1 MNAEGKPAV
10 LPTSQP
16 PLALSSAL
24 SLGAVLPDQDQRAA
38 GSTSKDSE
46 GPGGPPQACHL
57 AHRHGNPGRLSITV
71 HRSQGTERPAQSNR

>member
-1 MNAEGKPAV
+1 MNAEGKPTV

-38 GSTSKDSE
+38 GSTSKNSE
-46 GPGGPPQACHL
+46 GPGGPAGMSPCPSSWQPWEAEHHC
-57 AHRHGNPGRLSITV
+57 P
-71 HRSQGTERPAQSNR
+71 